1 MGAFPMGFE
10 VIETDILI
18 LGGGGAGLLAALHA
32 HDAGGKLGIII
43 AVKGLLGKSGCTR
56 MVQGGYNAVL
66 KPPDSLE
73 AHFLDTI
80 KGGCFLNDQE
90 LAWSLVTLAPQR
102 IRELEAWY
110 GCFFDRNPD
119 GTIHQKPFAGQ
130 SFDRTIHKGDL
141 TGIEIMNRLAEQV
154 YRREIRILEE
164 HRALELLTVE
174 EGGPVMGALL
184 LDIRNGSFLVI
195 NSRATL
201 LATGGGPTM
210 YRIAAPSAEKSTDGI
225 AMAYRAGA
233 ELCDMEMVQFHPT
246 GLLAGPSLMTGSV
259 LEEGLRGVGGRLYNG
274 LGERFMERYDP
285 ERMERSTRDIV
296 ARACY
301 LEIMEGRGTE
311 KGGVLLDMSHL
322 GADFVEKAFPGMVE
336 RCRDF
341 GFDLAR
347 RPVDVSPT
355 AHFMMGGIKIDLT
368 CKSSLERL
376 FVAGED
382 SGGVHG
388 ANRLGGNG
396 VADSIVFGGLA
407 GEAMADYVLGRGLL
421 PINPSQVE
429 RVVGSALRYLQG
441 NGENIYE
448 IRDEMRQLMWEK
460 VGVIRHR
467 RELKEAISEL
477 EKLKGR
483 AEGISVVGGK
493 EYNMEWNHALDLE
506 NQLMVSE
513 MISRSALER
522 EESRGSHFRRDY
534 PETDD
539 TRYLVNIFIQKDG
552 EEMRLWKRP
561 VQLTIM
567 KPEGEK
573 VH

>member
-1 MGAFPMGFE
+1 
-10 VIETDILI
+10 
-18 LGGGGAGLLAALHA
+18 
-32 HDAGGKLGIII
+32 
-43 AVKGLLGKSGCTR
+43 
-56 MVQGGYNAVL
+56 
-66 KPPDSLE
+66 
-73 AHFLDTI
+73 
-80 KGGCFLNDQE
+80 
-90 LAWSLVTLAPQR
+90 
-102 IRELEAWY
+102 
-110 GCFFDRNPD
+110 
-119 GTIHQKPFAGQ
+119 
-130 SFDRTIHKGDL
+130 
-141 TGIEIMNRLAEQV
+141 
-154 YRREIRILEE
+154 
-164 HRALELLTVE
+164 
-174 EGGPVMGALL
+174 
-184 LDIRNGSFLVI
+184 
-195 NSRATL
+195 
-201 LATGGGPTM
+201 
-210 YRIAAPSAEKSTDGI
+210 
-225 AMAYRAGA
+225 
-233 ELCDMEMVQFHPT
+233 
-246 GLLAGPSLMTGSV
+246 
-259 LEEGLRGVGGRLYNG
+259 
-274 LGERFMERYDP
+274 
-285 ERMERSTRDIV
+285 
-296 ARACY
+296 
-301 LEIMEGRGTE
+301 
-311 KGGVLLDMSHL
+311 
-322 GADFVEKAFPGMVE
+322 MVE